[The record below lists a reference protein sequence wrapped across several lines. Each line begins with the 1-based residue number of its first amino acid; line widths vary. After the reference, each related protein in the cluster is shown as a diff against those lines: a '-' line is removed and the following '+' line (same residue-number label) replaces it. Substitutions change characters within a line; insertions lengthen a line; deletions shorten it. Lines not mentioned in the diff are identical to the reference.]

1 MPGKADA
8 WSTSTF
14 PLAAWTDDH
23 DQAVDQALIISDKT
37 TSIVVKRGTATAM
50 AAQTV
55 RIEGL
60 SSNRQAVSA
69 AGDVFTIDAVIF
81 GYAGHPTIANT
92 DLKPGDRFDVAGV
105 FYEVAMLIPGLPDSL
120 QAYCKVVG

>member
-1 MPGKADA
+1 MSRADA
-8 WSTSTF
+8 WSGNTW
-14 PLAAWTDDH
+14 PLAPWLDDH
-23 DQAVDQALIISDKT
+23 DQAVDEALIISDKT
-37 TSIVVKRGTATAM
+37 TSIVVKRGTASAM

-60 SSNRQAVSA
+60 SGSRQAVSDT
-69 AGDVFTIDAVIF
+69 GDVFTIDAVVF

-92 DLKPGDRFDVAGV
+92 DLKPGDRFDVASV
-105 FYEVAMLIPGLPDSL
+105 FYEVVMLIPGLPDSL